1 MGEPTMDNWQCPT
14 EWSQWNAW
22 LAAGL
27 HGRCRWRLPVLLG
40 GILFAHG
47 RRTVA
52 SWLRAAGVTTDF
64 SCYYY
69 FVAAVGRK
77 SGSIAIR
84 VLVLLLRRLP
94 TGDRIVLALD
104 DTPTRRYGP
113 KVQGAGIHHNP
124 TPGPADAKYVYGHIW
139 VTLAWVIRHPL
150 YGTLA
155 LPLRALLYIRQ
166 KDIPKLPTKWHWPF
180 QTKLELAV
188 RLLGWVALH
197 VFAAGKSL
205 WIVTD
210 GFYAKRPVMKF
221 ARTAGAVFI
230 SRLRKDAA
238 LCTLPPTLKKGERRG
253 RGQPP
258 KYGKQRISLAKR
270 AGQSRGWQSIE
281 CVQYGK
287 TVVKKYKTFLATYR
301 PAYGMIRVVIVR
313 EPDRMEYFFSTDPAV
328 SVREILETFAD
339 RSAIEQLFHDVKE
352 VWGAGQQQV
361 RHLWANIGAWHL
373 NLWMHTL
380 VELWAWNQP
389 QPQLCDRSASPW
401 DDPDRRPSHADRR
414 KALQRT
420 VLDAEYS
427 AAVGRWHVPRS
438 IRAFVQR
445 LVQLAL

>member
-1 MGEPTMDNWQCPT
+1 MDDRRYPK
-14 EWSQWNAW
+14 EWSQWSEW

-47 RRTVA
+47 RRTVT
-52 SWLRAAGVTTDF
+52 SWLRAVGVTTDF
-64 SCYYY
+64 SSYYY

-77 SGSIAIR
+77 AGPVATR
-84 VLVLLLRRLP
+84 VLVLLLRHLP
-94 TGDRIVLALD
+94 IGDRMVVALD
-104 DTPTRRYGP
+104 DTPTKRYGP

-124 TPGPADAKYVYGHIW
+124 TPGPADAKFVYGHIW
-139 VTLAWVIRHPL
+139 VTLACVVRHPL

-155 LPLRALLYIRQ
+155 LPLRALLYIRR
-166 KDIPKLPTKWHWPF
+166 KDLPKLPKQWKWPF

-188 RLLGWVALH
+188 HLLRWVAQYA
-197 VFAAGKSL
+197 FAAGKSL

-221 ARTAGAVFI
+221 VRTAGVVFI

-238 LCTLPPTLKKGERRG
+238 LCTLPPPLKKGQRRG

-270 AGQSRGWQSIE
+270 AGQSRGWQEIE

-301 PAYGMIRVVIVR
+301 PAYGTIRVVIVQ
-313 EPDRMEYFFSTDPAV
+313 ETDGAEYFFSTDPAV
-328 SVREILETFAD
+328 SVREIVETFAD
-339 RSAIEQLFHDVKE
+339 RSAIEQVFHDAKE
-352 VWGAGQQQV
+352 VWGAGQQQL
-361 RHLWANIGAWHL
+361 RYLWANIGAWHL

-389 QPQLCDRSASPW
+389 KDTLRDRSASPW

-420 VLDAEYS
+420 ILRAEYS
-427 AAVGRWHVPRS
+427 SIARRRHLPRS
-438 IRAFVQR
+438 ILALLQR
-445 LVQLAL
+445 LLQLAI